1 MSAVAAH
8 RASPAMWS
16 PQPPPPRLQL
26 RRPAPIPHHS
36 SRRGRGLSRIAA
48 SQEDPLTALTRVL
61 WGRALPPSQ
70 LVLAVRHGWTS
81 AWRLLMRQLAPSDPA
96 TGAFTRTPS
105 RFPSV
110 APPAPGPGARLHLY
124 VGLPCPW
131 AHRAL
136 LVRALLGLGPR
147 LPVSVAVPGDDG
159 AWSFT
164 PESPD
169 ALYGSRRLRDVYAA
183 RRGGFEGRASVPML
197 WDAGRRE
204 VVCNESIEIAKFLC
218 TLAASG
224 AGAGGLDLWPPEH
237 RQEIDRWYGVIYP
250 SVNNGVYRCG
260 FAQSQAAYDAAAA
273 ELFAALDMLEGHL
286 SGSRYLC
293 AGAGV
298 TLADVCLFTTLI
310 RFDLVYNPLFRCS
323 RRKLVE
329 YPSLHAYMREIYQ
342 LPGAAETCDMAAIA
356 DGYFGTL
363 FPLNPGGILPVVPA
377 SCSREALMKP
387 HGREALPSSAAAAD
401 GRQLGATASVVG

>member
-1 MSAVAAH
+1 
-8 RASPAMWS
+8 MWS
-16 PQPPPPRLQL
+16 PQPPPLPLQL
-26 RRPAPIPHHS
+26 RRPTLPLFSHV
-36 SRRGRGLSRIAA
+36 RGRRSLNRIAA

-70 LVLAVRHGWTS
+70 LVLAVRHGWNA
-81 AWRLLMRQLAPSDPA
+81 AWGLLMRQLAPSDPA

-105 RFPSV
+105 RFPAVV
-110 APPAPGPGARLHLY
+110 AAPSPNARLHLY

-136 LVRALLGLGPR
+136 LVRALLGLEPR
-147 LPVSVAVPGDDG
+147 LPLSVAVPGDDG

-164 PESPD
+164 PDSPD
-169 ALYGSRRLRDVYAA
+169 ALYGKRRLRDVYAA

-197 WDAGRRE
+197 WDADRRE

-218 TLAASG
+218 TLADADG
-224 AGAGGLDLWPPEH
+224 PDLWPPEL

-260 FAQSQAAYDAAAA
+260 FAQSQAAYDTAAT
-273 ELFAALDMLEGHL
+273 ELFATLDMLEDHL
-286 SGSRYLC
+286 SSSRYLC
-293 AGAGV
+293 AGGSSM

-310 RFDLVYNPLFRCS
+310 RFDLVYNLLFRCS

-329 YPSLHAYMREIYQ
+329 YPSLHAYTREIYQ
-342 LPGAAETCDMAAIA
+342 MPGVAETCDMAAIA

-363 FPLNPGGILPVVPA
+363 FPLNPGGIQPVVPA
-377 SCSREALMKP
+377 SCDREALMKP
-387 HGREALPSSAAAAD
+387 HGREALSSTAD
-401 GRQLGATASVVG
+401 ASAGMQIGATTSVV

>member
-1 MSAVAAH
+1 MSPVAAH

-16 PQPPPPRLQL
+16 PQPPPPCLQL
-26 RRPAPIPHHS
+26 RRLPPTLPPS
-36 SRRGRGLSRIAA
+36 SRRGRSLIRIAA

-105 RFPSV
+105 RFPAV
-110 APPAPGPGARLHLY
+110 AQPAPGPGARLHLY

-169 ALYGSRRLRDVYAA
+169 ALYGKRRLRDVYAA

-197 WDAGRRE
+197 WDADRRE

-218 TLAASG
+218 TLADDTTNA
-224 AGAGGLDLWPPEH
+224 LDLWPPEH

-260 FAQSQAAYDAAAA
+260 FAQSQAAYDAAAG

-293 AGAGV
+293 AGAGAGV

-363 FPLNPGGILPVVPA
+363 FPLNPGGILPIVPA
-377 SCSREALMKP
+377 SCSREALMEP
-387 HGREALPSSAAAAD
+387 HGREALPSAAAAD

>member
-1 MSAVAAH
+1 
-8 RASPAMWS
+8 MWS
-16 PQPPPPRLQL
+16 PQPPPLPLQL
-26 RRPAPIPHHS
+26 RRPTLPLLSQGRHR
-36 SRRGRGLSRIAA
+36 SRRLNRIAA

-70 LVLAVRHGWTS
+70 LVLAVRHGWTA

-105 RFPSV
+105 RFPAVV
-110 APPAPGPGARLHLY
+110 AAPSPGARLHLY

-136 LVRALLGLGPR
+136 VVRALLALDRR

-164 PESPD
+164 PDSPD
-169 ALYGSRRLRDVYAA
+169 ALYGKRRLRDVYAA

-197 WDAGRRE
+197 WDADRRE

-218 TLAASG
+218 TLADADNTGTTG
-224 AGAGGLDLWPPEH
+224 APDLWPPEL

-260 FAQSQAAYDAAAA
+260 FAQSQAAYDTAAG
-273 ELFAALDMLEGHL
+273 ELFAALDMLEDHL
-286 SGSRYLC
+286 SRSRYLC
-293 AGAGV
+293 TAGSSM

-329 YPSLHAYMREIYQ
+329 YPSLHAYTREIYQ
-342 LPGAAETCDMAAIA
+342 MPGVAETCDMAAIA

-363 FPLNPGGILPVVPA
+363 FPLNPGGIQPIVPA
-377 SCSREALMKP
+377 SCDLEALMKP
-387 HGREALPSSAAAAD
+387 HGREAVPS
-401 GRQLGATASVVG
+401 GRQLGATASVA

>member
-1 MSAVAAH
+1 
-8 RASPAMWS
+8 MWS
-16 PQPPPPRLQL
+16 PPPPPLPLQL
-26 RRPAPIPHHS
+26 RRPTLPLLPQG
-36 SRRGRGLSRIAA
+36 RRRRRLNRIAA
-48 SQEDPLTALTRVL
+48 SQEDPLTALSRVL

-105 RFPSV
+105 RFPAV
-110 APPAPGPGARLHLY
+110 AAAPSPGARLHLY

-136 LVRALLGLGPR
+136 LVRALLGLDTR
-147 LPVSVAVPGDDG
+147 LPLSVAVPGDDG

-164 PESPD
+164 ADSPD
-169 ALYGSRRLRDVYAA
+169 ALYGKRRLRDVYAA
-183 RRGGFEGRASVPML
+183 QRGGFEGRASVPML
-197 WDAGRRE
+197 WDADRRD

-218 TLAASG
+218 TLADAD
-224 AGAGGLDLWPPEH
+224 APDLWPPEL

-260 FAQSQAAYDAAAA
+260 FAQSQAAYDAAAS
-273 ELFAALDMLEGHL
+273 ELFAALDMLEDHL
-286 SGSRYLC
+286 STSRYLC
-293 AGAGV
+293 AAM

-329 YPSLHAYMREIYQ
+329 YPSLHAYTRDIYQ
-342 LPGAAETCDMAAIA
+342 MPGVAETCDMAAIA

-363 FPLNPGGILPVVPA
+363 FPLNPGGIQPVVPA
-377 SCSREALMKP
+377 SCDREALMKP
-387 HGREALPSSAAAAD
+387 HGREALLPPAP
-401 GRQLGATASVVG
+401 GRQQQGATASVG

>member
-1 MSAVAAH
+1 
-8 RASPAMWS
+8 MWS
-16 PQPPPPRLQL
+16 PPPPPLPLQL
-26 RRPAPIPHHS
+26 RRPTLPLLPQGRRRRR
-36 SRRGRGLSRIAA
+36 SRRLNRIAA
-48 SQEDPLTALTRVL
+48 SQEDPLTALSRVL

-70 LVLAVRHGWTS
+70 LVLVVRHGWTA

-105 RFPSV
+105 RFPAV
-110 APPAPGPGARLHLY
+110 VTTPAPAARLHLY

-136 LVRALLGLGPR
+136 LVRALLGLEPR
-147 LPVSVAVPGDDG
+147 LPLSVAVPGDDG

-164 PESPD
+164 PDSPD
-169 ALYGSRRLRDVYAA
+169 ALYGERRLRDVYAA

-197 WDAGRRE
+197 WDADRRD

-218 TLAASG
+218 TLTLPNPNAP
-224 AGAGGLDLWPPEH
+224 DLWPPEL

-260 FAQSQAAYDAAAA
+260 FAQSQAAYDTAAS
-273 ELFAALDMLEGHL
+273 ELFAALDMLEDHL
-286 SGSRYLC
+286 SRSRYLC
-293 AGAGV
+293 AAGSGM

-329 YPSLHAYMREIYQ
+329 YPSLHAYTREIYQ
-342 LPGAAETCDMAAIA
+342 MPGVAETCDMSAIA

-363 FPLNPGGILPVVPA
+363 FPLNPGGIQPVVPA
-377 SCSREALMKP
+377 SCDREALMKP
-387 HGREALPSSAAAAD
+387 HGREALLP
-401 GRQLGATASVVG
+401 GRQQQGATASVG

>member
-1 MSAVAAH
+1 M
-8 RASPAMWS
+8 PPMWS
-16 PQPPPPRLQL
+16 PPSPPPSPLQL
-26 RRPAPIPHHS
+26 RRPPPS
-36 SRRGRGLSRIAA
+36 PSPFPYRPRRPLRNRLSPVAA
-48 SQEDPLTALTRVL
+48 SQDPLTALTRLL

-81 AWRLLMRQLAPSDPA
+81 AWGLLMRQLAPSDPA

-105 RFPSV
+105 RFPTVVGTPS
-110 APPAPGPGARLHLY
+110 PRLHLY

-136 LVRALLGLGPR
+136 LVRALLGLEHR
-147 LPVSVAVPGDDG
+147 LPLSVAFPGDDG

-164 PESPD
+164 PDSPD
-169 ALYGSRRLRDVYAA
+169 ALYGKRKLREVYAA

-197 WDAGRRE
+197 WDAERRE

-218 TLAASG
+218 GLADAD
-224 AGAGGLDLWPPEH
+224 AAGGLDLWPPEL
-237 RQEIDRWYGVIYP
+237 RQDIDRWYSFIYP

-260 FAQSQAAYDAAAA
+260 FAQSQEAYDAAAG
-273 ELFAALDMLEGHL
+273 ELFEALDRLEDHL

-293 AGAGV
+293 GDRL

-310 RFDLVYNPLFRCS
+310 RFDLVYSSLFRCT

-329 YPSLHAYMREIYQ
+329 YPSLHAYTRDIYQ
-342 LPGAAETCDMAAIA
+342 MPKVAATCDMAAIM
-356 DGYFGTL
+356 DGYFGAL
-363 FPLNPGGILPVVPA
+363 FPLNPGGIQPLVPA
-377 SCSREALMKP
+377 SCDREALLEP
-387 HGREALPSSAAAAD
+387 HGREALSSAAA
-401 GRQLGATASVVG
+401 GSGSKQLEATSASN